1 MTHTLTSTNFTF
13 TEANTTGGVTYS
25 RDFNPDS
32 NLRFGG
38 TAMAKIEFTVLDWND
53 DIFFHRVVYPLVFN
67 DGETYLTLA
76 DGTKVGLYQRS
87 ESVSIIGE
95 EFQFV
100 LTDDNGVSTN
110 MGYFT
115 VETVERVDS
124 TKVKVTAYDRMRLL
138 SASAD
143 AWLASVSFPRSTNSL
158 LSSLATNLGLT
169 VFSTSGLNTS
179 YSIPKGFSATG
190 VTYRD
195 VLSWLC
201 EARGQFAYI
210 TPSGNLQLAYY
221 SNTATTFSSSNT
233 MGTNVAEYNIN
244 PYQALQIRASDSD
257 LGVTVGAN
265 EPKYVITGNPLFF
278 NASTTAITEAAKAL
292 LARVNVI
299 AYTPAT
305 FTFWQDSVS
314 LLCGK
319 RVTLKTEHNP
329 TDGYPVFVMSESIN
343 NNRHTVTCVGNPYTI
358 NTRSS
363 STQIKQLQGKT
374 AELSYDVNG
383 LKSVVG
389 DSTKGLVST
398 VEQTAE
404 AITLRVKKSD
414 IANALNTVEQVDAG
428 GTQIKIAQDKID
440 IDGLVKFNDL
450 SKKGSTII
458 NGSNITT
465 GKINADLITTGT
477 LSADRIKGG
486 HIKADIIDGG
496 TLNAS
501 SLTINGLTID
511 ASAITSGTLSDNRI
525 GDLSAGKLT
534 SGTLSTARL
543 NKGDTADYLSGDNYL
558 CKTRGTFRGSILY
571 DSNGGGGL
579 YKQGNGRVTIDGG
592 DYPIIFTGG
601 SVIFSLGG
609 GTITVNGR
617 PTFNY
622 GIQGPLTIY
631 GSYTATGTKN
641 ALVETEHYG
650 KRKTYCY
657 EMSEVLFGDIGE
669 GEVKGGKCEI
679 VIDPIFA
686 ETVNT
691 EKPYQV
697 FLTPYGRGQ
706 IWVAERLPDKFIV
719 EGDDIKFAYEI
730 KAKRRG
736 FETERLE
743 EVKEGDS

>member
-95 EFQFV
+95 EFQFI

-210 TPSGNLQLAYY
+210 TPNGNLQLAYY

-374 AELSYDVNG
+374 AELKVELDELSSTYTDTAQNLQSQITQNASEISTKVSKNGVISAINQSAEAISISASKVNLNGYVTVNG
-383 LKSVVG
+383 LKTAG
-389 DSTKGLVST
+389 QT
-398 VEQTAE
+398 VINGAN
-404 AITLRVKKSD
+404 ITTDTISASR
-414 IANALNTVEQVDAG
+414 IRG
-428 GTQIKIAQDKID
+428 GTFDGDKMTIKNLNADSITAGTID
-440 IDGLVKFNDL
+440 ARNV
-450 SKKGSTII
+450 TI
-458 NGSNITT
+458 NGINASNITS
-465 GKINADLITTGT
+465 GQ
-477 LSADRIKGG
+477 LSGNLLG
-486 HIKADIIDGG
+486 DI
-496 TLNAS
+496 
-501 SLTINGLTID
+501 
-511 ASAITSGTLSDNRI
+511 SA
-525 GDLSAGKLT
+525 AKLT

-669 GEVKGGKCEI
+669 GEVKGGRCEI
-679 VIDPIFA
+679 IIDPIFA

>member
-374 AELSYDVNG
+374 AELKVELDELSSTYTDTAQNLQSQITQNASEISTKVSKNGVISAINQSAEAISISANKVNLNGYVTVNG
-383 LKSVVG
+383 LKTAG
-389 DSTKGLVST
+389 QT
-398 VEQTAE
+398 V
-404 AITLRVKKSD
+404 
-414 IANALNTVEQVDAG
+414 
-428 GTQIKIAQDKID
+428 
-440 IDGLVKFNDL
+440 
-450 SKKGSTII
+450 I
-458 NGSNITT
+458 NGANITT
-465 GKINADLITTGT
+465 GTISASRISGGTFDGDKMTIKNLNADSITAGT
-477 LSADRIKGG
+477 
-486 HIKADIIDGG
+486 IDAR
-496 TLNAS
+496 NV
-501 SLTINGLTID
+501 TINGIN
-511 ASAITSGTLSDNRI
+511 ASNITSGQLSGNLL
-525 GDLSAGKLT
+525 GDISAAKLT
-534 SGTLSTARL
+534 SGTLSTSRL
-543 NKGDTADYLSGDNYL
+543 DAGATSNYLSNNGSL
-558 CKTRGTFRGSILY
+558 LKKTGTFSGNIQW
-571 DSNGGGGL
+571 SNGSGISNSNSRVVI
-579 YKQGNGRVTIDGG
+579 QGNG
-592 DYPIIFTGG
+592 YPIQITGG
-601 SVIFSLGG
+601 SLILAFAG
-609 GTITVNGR
+609 GTVTSSGAWTHNGSWTV
-617 PTFNY
+617 
-622 GIQGPLTIY
+622 
-631 GSYTATGTKN
+631 TGAKS
-641 ALVETEHYG
+641 AAQDTEHYG
-650 KRKTYCY
+650 RRRLYAY
-657 EMSEVLFGDIGE
+657 ELPESYFGDIGE
-669 GEVKGGKCEI
+669 GEVKGGRCEI
-679 VIDPIFA
+679 IIDPMFA

-691 EKPYQV
+691 ELPYQV
-697 FLTPYGRGQ
+697 FITPYGRGQ

-719 EGDDIKFAYEI
+719 EGDDIKFGFEI

>member
-210 TPSGNLQLAYY
+210 TPNGNLQLAYY
-221 SNTATTFSSSNT
+221 SNTATTFSASDT

-257 LGVTVGAN
+257 LGVTVGSN
-265 EPKYVITGNPLFF
+265 EPKYVITGNPLFY
-278 NASTTAITEAAKAL
+278 NASTTAIEAAAKAL
-292 LARVNVI
+292 LTRVNAI

-329 TDGYPVFVMSESIN
+329 TNGYPVFVMSESIN
-343 NNRHTVTCVGNPYTI
+343 GNRHTVTCVGNPYTI

-374 AELSYDVNG
+374 AELKVELDELSSTYTDTAQNLQSQITQNASEISTKVSKNGVISAINQSAEAISISANKVNLNGYVTVNG
-383 LKSVVG
+383 LKTAG
-389 DSTKGLVST
+389 QT
-398 VEQTAE
+398 V
-404 AITLRVKKSD
+404 
-414 IANALNTVEQVDAG
+414 
-428 GTQIKIAQDKID
+428 
-440 IDGLVKFNDL
+440 
-450 SKKGSTII
+450 I
-458 NGSNITT
+458 NGANITT
-465 GKINADLITTGT
+465 GTISASRISGGTFDGDKMTIKNLNADSITAGT
-477 LSADRIKGG
+477 
-486 HIKADIIDGG
+486 IDAR
-496 TLNAS
+496 NV
-501 SLTINGLTID
+501 TINGIN
-511 ASAITSGTLSDNRI
+511 ASNITSGQLSGNLL
-525 GDLSAGKLT
+525 GDISAAKLT
-534 SGTLSTARL
+534 SGTLSTSRL
-543 NKGDTADYLSGDNYL
+543 DAGATSNYLSNNGSL
-558 CKTRGTFRGSILY
+558 LKKTGTFSGNIQW
-571 DSNGGGGL
+571 SNGSGISNSNSRVVI
-579 YKQGNGRVTIDGG
+579 QGNG
-592 DYPIIFTGG
+592 YPIQITGG
-601 SVIFSLGG
+601 SLILAFAG
-609 GTITVNGR
+609 GTVTSSGAWTHNGSWTV
-617 PTFNY
+617 
-622 GIQGPLTIY
+622 
-631 GSYTATGTKN
+631 TGAKS
-641 ALVETEHYG
+641 AAQDTEHYG
-650 KRKTYCY
+650 RRRLYAFELPESY
-657 EMSEVLFGDIGE
+657 FGDIGE
-669 GEVKGGKCEI
+669 GEVKGGRCEI
-679 VIDPIFA
+679 IIDPMFA

-691 EKPYQV
+691 ELPYQV
-697 FLTPYGRGQ
+697 FISPYGRGQ
-706 IWVAERLPDKFIV
+706 LWVSERLPDKFIV
-719 EGDDIKFAYEI
+719 EGDDIKFAYEL

>member
-95 EFQFV
+95 EFQFI

-210 TPSGNLQLAYY
+210 TPNGNLQLAYY

-374 AELSYDVNG
+374 AELKVELDELSSTYTDTAQNLQSQITQNASEISTKVSKNGVISAINQSAEAISISASKVNLNGYVTVNG
-383 LKSVVG
+383 LKTAG
-389 DSTKGLVST
+389 QT
-398 VEQTAE
+398 V
-404 AITLRVKKSD
+404 
-414 IANALNTVEQVDAG
+414 
-428 GTQIKIAQDKID
+428 
-440 IDGLVKFNDL
+440 
-450 SKKGSTII
+450 I
-458 NGSNITT
+458 NGANITT
-465 GKINADLITTGT
+465 GTISASRIRGGTFDGDKMTIKNLNADSITAGT
-477 LSADRIKGG
+477 
-486 HIKADIIDGG
+486 IDAR
-496 TLNAS
+496 NV
-501 SLTINGLTID
+501 TINGIN
-511 ASAITSGTLSDNRI
+511 ASNITSGQLSGNLL
-525 GDLSAGKLT
+525 GDISAAKLT

-669 GEVKGGKCEI
+669 GEVKGGRCEI
-679 VIDPIFA
+679 IIDPIFA

>member
-1 MTHTLTSTNFTF
+1 MTHTLTSANFTF

-32 NLRFGG
+32 NLRLGG

-95 EFQFV
+95 EFQFI

-158 LSSLATNLGLT
+158 LSLLATKLGIT
-169 VFSTSGLNTS
+169 KYSARGLNTN

-210 TPSGNLQLAYY
+210 TVNGNLQLSYY
-221 SNTATTFSSSNT
+221 NPSATATFSSSDT

-257 LGVTVGAN
+257 LGVTVGSN
-265 EPKYVITGNPLFF
+265 EPKYVITGNPLFY
-278 NASTTAITEAAKAL
+278 NASTTAIEAAAKAL
-292 LARVNVI
+292 LTRVNAI

-314 LLCGK
+314 LLCGSK
-319 RVTLKTEHNP
+319 ITLKTPHNP
-329 TDGYPVFVMSESIN
+329 TTGYTVFVMSESIN
-343 NNRHTVTCVGNPYTI
+343 GNRHTVTCVGNPYTI

-389 DSTKGLVST
+389 DSSKGLVST

-404 AITLRVKKSD
+404 AITLRVEKSD
-414 IANALNTVEQVDAG
+414 IANALNTVKQVDAG

-458 NGSNITT
+458 NGDNITT

-543 NKGDTADYLSGDNYL
+543 DATETSNYLSNKGSLL
-558 CKTRGTFRGSILY
+558 KTTGTFNGNIAWGNSSGGGSI
-571 DSNGGGGL
+571 SGGNQVII
-579 YKQGNGRVTIDGG
+579 KGNGW
-592 DYPIIFTGG
+592 PIQITGG
-601 SVIFSLGG
+601 QLILAFAN
-609 GTITVNGR
+609 GTVSSSGAWTHNGSWTV
-617 PTFNY
+617 
-622 GIQGPLTIY
+622 
-631 GSYTATGTKN
+631 TGAKS
-641 ALVETEHYG
+641 AAQDTEHYG
-650 KRKTYCY
+650 RRRLYAY
-657 EMSEVLFGDIGE
+657 ELPESYFGDIGE
-669 GEVKGGKCEI
+669 GEVKGGRCEI
-679 VIDPIFA
+679 IIDPIFA

-691 EKPYQV
+691 ELPYQV
-697 FLTPYGRGQ
+697 FITPYGRGQ

>member
-143 AWLASVSFPRSTNSL
+143 AWLASVSFPRSTDSL
-158 LSSLATNLGLT
+158 LSLLATKLGFT
-169 VFSTSGLNTS
+169 KYSTSGLNTS

-210 TPSGNLQLAYY
+210 TPNGNLQLAYY

-244 PYQALQIRASDSD
+244 PYQALQIRASDND
-257 LGVTVGAN
+257 LGVTVGSN
-265 EPKYVITGNPLFF
+265 EPKYVITGNPLFY
-278 NASTTAITEAAKAL
+278 NASTTAIEAAAKAL

-363 STQIKQLQGKT
+363 STQIKQLQGQT
-374 AELSYDVNG
+374 AELRYDING
-383 LKSVVG
+383 LSSKYVTKAEGNTMASEISQN
-389 DSTKGLVST
+389 ST
-398 VEQTAE
+398 
-404 AITLRVKKSD
+404 D
-414 IANALNTVEQVDAG
+414 IALKVSKDAVISAINLSSESA
-428 GTQIKIAQDKID
+428 TISAEKINLKGYVT
-440 IDGLVKFNDL
+440 IDGLKTAGQTV
-450 SKKGSTII
+450 I
-458 NGSNITT
+458 NGANIRT
-465 GKINADLITTGT
+465 GF
-477 LSADRIKGG
+477 
-486 HIKADIIDGG
+486 IKATRISGG
-496 TLNAS
+496 TLDFDNIKVNNLSAS
-501 SLTINGLTID
+501 LLSGGTINAENINVTNLRADHIQENTGTIP
-511 ASAITSGTLSDNRI
+511 SAVVPN
-525 GDLSAGKLT
+525 LSASILT
-534 SGTLSTARL
+534 SGTLSTSRL
-543 NKGDTADYLSGDNYL
+543 DAGATSNYLSNNGSL
-558 CKTRGTFRGSILY
+558 LKKTGTFSGNIQW
-571 DSNGGGGL
+571 SNGSGISNSNSRVVI
-579 YKQGNGRVTIDGG
+579 QGNG
-592 DYPIIFTGG
+592 YPIQITGG
-601 SVIFSLGG
+601 SLILAFAG
-609 GTITVNGR
+609 GTVTSSGAWTHNGSWTV
-617 PTFNY
+617 
-622 GIQGPLTIY
+622 
-631 GSYTATGTKN
+631 TGAKSAAQN
-641 ALVETEHYG
+641 TEHYG
-650 KRKTYCY
+650 RRRLYAY
-657 EMSEVLFGDIGE
+657 ELPESYFGDIGE
-669 GEVKGGKCEI
+669 GEVKGGRCEI
-679 VIDPIFA
+679 IIDPIFA

-691 EKPYQV
+691 ELPYQV

-706 IWVAERLPDKFIV
+706 IWVSERLPDKFIV
-719 EGDDIKFAYEI
+719 EGDDIKFGFEI